1 MKEKIATNV
10 ARFFAGAFNPLLVP
24 TIALLLIMGYLPGVE
39 LFSTKLKLVIVGVI
53 FLSTCI
59 IPLIFIMLGKLNRG
73 WNKDS
78 NSYFDKVMPY
88 LFTIMGAY
96 LGSQFLG
103 KLPIPGIF
111 RIFLLG
117 ICSMIIVVTLIAL
130 KWKLSDYMLAL
141 GGFLGALIALNFK
154 FGMNLLWLIV
164 VVILISGIVSS
175 SHIYLEKDSPSQLSA
190 GFFTGLFCMF
200 LTILFI

>member
-1 MKEKIATNV
+1 MKEKITKYV
-10 ARFFAGAFNPLLVP
+10 ARFFASAFNPLLIP
-24 TIALLLIMGYLPGVE
+24 TIGLFLIMGIIPGVE
-39 LFSTKLKLVIVGVI
+39 MFSNKLKLVILCVM

-59 IPLIFIMLGKLNRG
+59 IPLIFIMLGKLNRS

-78 NSYFDKVMPY
+78 KYYFDRIMPY

-117 ICSMIIVVTLIAL
+117 ICFSIIVATLIAF

-141 GGFLGALIALNFK
+141 GGLWGTLLALNFK
-154 FGMNLLWLIV
+154 FGMNLLWLIII
-164 VVILISGIVSS
+164 VILISGIVGS
-175 SHIYLEKDSPSQLSA
+175 SHIYLEKDSPRQLYL
-190 GFFTGLFCMF
+190 GFLTGMVCMF
-200 LTILFI
+200 LTIVFI